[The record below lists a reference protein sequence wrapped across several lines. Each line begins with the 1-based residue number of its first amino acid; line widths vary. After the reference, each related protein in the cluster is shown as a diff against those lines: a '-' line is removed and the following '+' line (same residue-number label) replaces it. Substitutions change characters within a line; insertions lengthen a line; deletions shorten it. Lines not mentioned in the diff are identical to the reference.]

1 MDNSALAT
9 ILGVIAIPLGAVAT
23 GLSIVIGIVMSKWA
37 AREKTKAALVEA
49 QEKLKIM
56 KINSDI
62 AVQAVEQMYWDKP
75 NEEKKIL
82 GLAIAKQL
90 NTIAGIK
97 LPDDIQLTS
106 NEASVLNLP
115 PTNIQ
120 GVG

>member
-1 MDNSALAT
+1 MDNNALAT

-90 NTIAGIK
+90 NTLAGIK

>member
-1 MDNSALAT
+1 MDTNALAT

-56 KINSDI
+56 KINSNI
-62 AVQAVEQMYWDKP
+62 AIQAVEQMYWDKP
-75 NEEKKIL
+75 NEVKKIL

-90 NTIAGIK
+90 NTLAGIK

>member
-1 MDNSALAT
+1 MDNNVLAT

-90 NTIAGIK
+90 NTLAGIK

>member
-1 MDNSALAT
+1 MDTNALAT

-56 KINSDI
+56 KINSNI
-62 AVQAVEQMYWDKP
+62 AVQAIEQMYWDKP
-75 NEEKKIL
+75 NEVKKIL

-90 NTIAGIK
+90 NTLAGIK

>member
-1 MDNSALAT
+1 MDNNALAT

-90 NTIAGIK
+90 NSLAGIK
-97 LPDDIQLTS
+97 LPDDIQLTA

-115 PTNIQ
+115 PTNTQ